1 MAYVFFILETD
12 ADQNWPNR
20 HQNAPRGSKNEI
32 KIDHGAPKMKLGT
45 PNGAQR
51 RPKETSEEAKGGFG
65 RAKVDPRAPRCAP
78 REARMPPASAKVV
91 PPEALG
97 EPHGFQDGPREP
109 KEGFR
114 RRINEEKGLQDPK
127 REMLILELFF

>member
-1 MAYVFFILETD
+1 
-12 ADQNWPNR
+12 
-20 HQNAPRGSKNEI
+20 
-32 KIDHGAPKMKLGT
+32 MKLGT

-78 REARMPPASAKVV
+78 REARMPPESAKVV

-97 EPHGFQDGPREP
+97 EPHGLQDGPRER
-109 KEGFR
+109 KERFR
-114 RRINEEKGLQDPK
+114 RRINEKNDSKIRKEKC
-127 REMLILELFF
+127 

>member
-1 MAYVFFILETD
+1 M
-12 ADQNWPNR
+12 Q
-20 HQNAPRGSKNEI
+20 
-32 KIDHGAPKMKLGT
+32 LGT

-51 RPKETSEEAKGGFG
+51 RPKETSEEAKGDFG

-78 REARMPPASAKVV
+78 REARMPPESAKVV

-97 EPHGFQDGPREP
+97 EPHAFQDGPREP

-114 RRINEEKGLQDPK
+114 RRINEEK
-127 REMLILELFF
+127 